1 MPRILYKYLDI
12 TGAKYM
18 IGATKPI
25 TSPNLQ
31 FTNASQLNDPFDC
44 HPKLLDHSH
53 LPADVLRVP
62 DEEYH
67 KFMVEK
73 SECDAENMRNDTW
86 LCSLS
91 KVNDSILMWSHYCQN
106 HSGICI
112 GLNMEKVHECVPQM
126 FSSIYCELL
135 EYEVQYKDI
144 VERPTPDRS
153 PWDYQLCTKADD
165 WKYEQEVRLIT
176 HKPSRF
182 YEKLSNE
189 QIKAAERGEIIDGRA
204 VRQYMPL
211 NGDCFDSIYFGINI
225 APEEKD
231 KIIRHVRTTLNPNCQ
246 LYQMA
251 IDANAFRLKVGK
263 ID

>member
-18 IGATKPI
+18 IGATKPK
-25 TSPNLQ
+25 TLPNIQ

-53 LPADVLRVP
+53 LSADVLRVL

-73 SECDAENMRNDTW
+73 SECDAENIRNDTW

-91 KVNDSILMWSHYCQN
+91 KVHDSLLMWSHYCRN
-106 HSGICI
+106 HTGICI
-112 GLNMEKVHECVPQM
+112 GLNVDNVHECVPEL

-144 VERPTPDRS
+144 IEHPNPDRS
-153 PWDYQLCTKADD
+153 PWDYQLCTKAKD
-165 WKYEQEVRLIT
+165 WQYEQEVRLIAY
-176 HKPSRF
+176 KPSRF
-182 YEKLSNE
+182 YQKLSEE
-189 QIKAAERGEIIDGRA
+189 QTKASNRGEMIDGRA

-211 NGDCFDSIYFGINI
+211 NGDCFESIYFGINI
-225 APEEKD
+225 DPKEKE
-231 KIIRHVRTTLNPNCQ
+231 KIINFIWAELNPNCQ
-246 LYQMA
+246 LYQMT
-251 IDANAFRLKVGK
+251 IDDNAFRLKAK
-263 ID
+263 EIM

>member
-12 TGAKYM
+12 IGAKYM
-18 IGATKPI
+18 IGATKPK
-25 TSPNLQ
+25 TLPNLQ

-44 HPKLLDHSH
+44 HPKLFDHTH
-53 LPADVLRVP
+53 LPDEVLRVP
-62 DEEYH
+62 DKEYH

-91 KVNDSILMWSHYCQN
+91 KVHDSILMWSHYCRN
-106 HSGICI
+106 HTGICI
-112 GLNMEKVHECVPQM
+112 GLNMEKVHNSVPSM
-126 FSSIYCELL
+126 FSSLYCELL

-144 VERPTPDRS
+144 IERPTPDRS
-153 PWDYQLCTKADD
+153 PWDYQLCTKAYE

-176 HKPSRF
+176 YKPSGY
-182 YEKLSNE
+182 YEKLSDE
-189 QIKAAERGEIIDGRA
+189 QIKASIRGEVIDGRA
-204 VRQYMPL
+204 IRQYMPL
-211 NGDCFDSIYFGINI
+211 NDDCLDSIYFGINI
-225 APEEKD
+225 DPKEKE
-231 KIIRHVRTTLNPNCQ
+231 KFINFIRTELNPNCQ

-251 IDANAFRLKVGK
+251 IDDNAFRLKAEK